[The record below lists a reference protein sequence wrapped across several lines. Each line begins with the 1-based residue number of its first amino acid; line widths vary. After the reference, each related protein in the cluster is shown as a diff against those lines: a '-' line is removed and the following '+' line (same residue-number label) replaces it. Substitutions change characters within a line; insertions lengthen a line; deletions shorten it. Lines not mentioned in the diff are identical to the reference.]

1 MNRLRARLCG
11 PLYLPT
17 GRGLPCGMAPQ
28 VAAVV
33 CLGLLLALD
42 VPALGRPAVAAGV
55 SASLGLLAVHFAR
68 LARAAWRQ
76 WLPVVGQVYL
86 LMALLTS
93 LLAAV
98 AVRDVLH

>member
-1 MNRLRARLCG
+1 MNRLRARLWR

-17 GRGLPCGMAPQ
+17 GRGLPCGIVPQ
-28 VAAVV
+28 AAAVAL
-33 CLGLLLALD
+33 LGLLLALD
-42 VPALGRPAVAAGV
+42 VPAVSRPPVLAGLSAA
-55 SASLGLLAVHFAR
+55 LGLLAVHFAR

-86 LMALLTS
+86 MLALLTA

-98 AVRDVLH
+98 AVRGLWL